1 MIIEGSQGTGKT
13 SMAEEIIQR
22 KIDKG
27 YKKILFLNS
36 NRLANEDMKDK
47 FNNISEVEFTT
58 YNQFIN
64 KINSFDDETI
74 KLAQQKEFIDKHNF
88 LTTEAFKKLKDANIN
103 NNKVFVY
110 DVVIIDECQN
120 CFFF

>member
-13 SMAEEIIQR
+13 SMAEEIIRR

-36 NRLANEDMKDK
+36 NRLANEDMKNK
-47 FNNISEVEFTT
+47 FNNISKVEFTT

-74 KLAQQKEFIDKHNF
+74 KLAQQKE
-88 LTTEAFKKLKDANIN
+88 
-103 NNKVFVY
+103 
-110 DVVIIDECQN
+110 IIDISSLIKAA
-120 CFFF
+120 